1 MEFKIDLEKLTEE
14 QLEALR
20 KINNSVVETEI
31 KRRKETTYS
40 QEDIKNNK
48 IYADLYR
55 AYFYIKPMYD
65 NMRNTDVKKTLTQS
79 KLLPVLEKIFHYA
92 DSHGYKYEKI
102 FQADDDNGCICT
114 DSQGK
119 PIRVAP
125 VVQESTP
132 IEKAIEEATPIPA
145 TLLDQTGQEPTLEPG
160 GGAEVEKPTPV
171 ATPIVSG
178 ITDAG
183 ILDSGIAAPVTT
195 ECADPGIAAPV
206 TTECVD
212 PGIAAPIDEIITSP
226 VEKMSTEELNKI
238 LANIPTV
245 EKI

>member
-40 QEDIKNNK
+40 DEDMRSHKVFS
-48 IYADLYR
+48 DLYK

-79 KLLPVLEKIFHYA
+79 EILPVLEKVFRYA
-92 DSHGYKYEKI
+92 DSHGYTYEK
-102 FQADDDNGCICT
+102 FQGEAVEQAAEKVEET
-114 DSQGK
+114 
-119 PIRVAP
+119 P
-125 VVQESTP
+125 VVQEPTP
-132 IEKAIEEATPIPA
+132 IEKAIEKANPIPA
-145 TLLDQTGQEPTLEPG
+145 TLLDQTEQEPTLEPG

-171 ATPIVSG
+171 ATPIVTPAEAVPVE
-178 ITDAG
+178 IIPAE
-183 ILDSGIAAPVTT
+183 AAPTK
-195 ECADPGIAAPV
+195 
-206 TTECVD
+206 
-212 PGIAAPIDEIITSP
+212 AAPIDEILTSP

>member
-1 MEFKIDLEKLTEE
+1 MKFEIELEKLSDE

-40 QEDIKNNK
+40 PEEIKNNK

-79 KLLPVLEKIFHYA
+79 EILPVLEKVFRYA
-92 DSHGYKYEKI
+92 DSHGYTYEK
-102 FQADDDNGCICT
+102 FQGEVVEQAAEKVEET
-114 DSQGK
+114 
-119 PIRVAP
+119 P
-125 VVQESTP
+125 VVQEPTP
-132 IEKAIEEATPIPA
+132 IEKAIEKANPIPA
-145 TLLDQTGQEPTLEPG
+145 TLLDQTEQEPTLEPG

-171 ATPIVSG
+171 ATPIV
-178 ITDAG
+178 TPAE
-183 ILDSGIAAPVTT
+183 ATPVETIPT
-195 ECADPGIAAPV
+195 E
-206 TTECVD
+206 
-212 PGIAAPIDEIITSP
+212 AAPIDEIITSP

>member
-79 KLLPVLEKIFHYA
+79 EILPVLEKVFRYA
-92 DSHGYKYEKI
+92 DSHGYTYEK
-102 FQADDDNGCICT
+102 FQGEAVEQAAEKVEET
-114 DSQGK
+114 
-119 PIRVAP
+119 P
-125 VVQESTP
+125 VVQEPTP
-132 IEKAIEEATPIPA
+132 IEKAIEKANPIPA
-145 TLLDQTGQEPTLEPG
+145 TLLDQTEQEPTLEPG

-178 ITDAG
+178 I
-183 ILDSGIAAPVTT
+183 AAPVTT
-195 ECADPGIAAPV
+195 ECVDPGIAAPV

>member
-40 QEDIKNNK
+40 QEEIKNNK
-48 IYADLYR
+48 IYADLYK

-79 KLLPVLEKIFHYA
+79 EILPVLEKIFRYA
-92 DSHGYKYEKI
+92 DSHGYTYEK
-102 FQADDDNGCICT
+102 FQGEVVEQEAE
-114 DSQGK
+114 K
-119 PIRVAP
+119 VAEP
-125 VVQESTP
+125 TP
-132 IEKAIEEATPIPA
+132 LEKAIEEATPMQVEIAPIV
-145 TLLDQTGQEPTLEPG
+145 EPVIEPSVAELVWEPG
-160 GGAEVEKPTPV
+160 GGAEIEQPTPV
-171 ATPIVSG
+171 TQVEQP
-178 ITDAG
+178 T
-183 ILDSGIAAPVTT
+183 PVTQV
-195 ECADPGIAAPV
+195 EQ
-206 TTECVD
+206 
-212 PGIAAPIDEIITSP
+212 AAPIDEILASP

>member
-79 KLLPVLEKIFHYA
+79 EILPVLEKVFRYA
-92 DSHGYKYEKI
+92 DSHGYTYEK
-102 FQADDDNGCICT
+102 FQGEAVEQAAEKVEET
-114 DSQGK
+114 
-119 PIRVAP
+119 P
-125 VVQESTP
+125 VVQEPTP
-132 IEKAIEEATPIPA
+132 IEKAIEKANPIPA
-145 TLLDQTGQEPTLEPG
+145 TLLDQTEQEPTLEPG

-178 ITDAG
+178 I
-183 ILDSGIAAPVTT
+183 
-195 ECADPGIAAPV
+195 AAPV

-212 PGIAAPIDEIITSP
+212 PGIVAPIDEILTSP